1 MPETEVTGAAP
12 LDTAV
17 TRPLPLTVT
26 LAFVKDP
33 TFELTVARVP
43 VAVTLAEPLNDG
55 LVYDRSPVIA
65 MVRPVVNVAADP
77 VVFWFSVGTSAA

>member
-1 MPETEVTGAAP
+1 VSPYPDARLIAGVAPPLETTGDVPETEVTGAVP

-17 TRPLPLTVT
+17 TRPLPFTVT

-43 VAVTLAEPLNDG
+43 AAVTLVEPLNDG
-55 LVYDRSPVIA
+55 LV
-65 MVRPVVNVAADP
+65 
-77 VVFWFSVGTSAA
+77 

>member
-1 MPETEVTGAAP
+1 MSPYPDARLIAGVAPPLETTGDVPETEVTGAVP

-17 TRPLPLTVT
+17 TRPLPFTVT

-43 VAVTLAEPLNDG
+43 AAVTLVEPLNDG
-55 LVYDRSPVIA
+55 LV
-65 MVRPVVNVAADP
+65 
-77 VVFWFSVGTSAA
+77 